1 MVCGNVVTI
10 VTKQDE
16 ITNDNNIDIKSLFAH
31 LIPQQG
37 EMDFIM
43 QLFVS
48 FTILKTRNPI
58 FTDGIILKDCLV
70 VTFL

>member
-48 FTILKTRNPI
+48 FTILKTITITIPNVARD
-58 FTDGIILKDCLV
+58 TLKACYK
-70 VTFL
+70 

>member
-10 VTKQDE
+10 VPKQDE
-16 ITNDNNIDIKSLFAH
+16 ITNDNNIDIESLFAH
-31 LIPQQG
+31 LVPQQG

-48 FTILKTRNPI
+48 LTILKTHNPM

>member
-31 LIPQQG
+31 LVPQQG
-37 EMDFIM
+37 EMNFIM
-43 QLFVS
+43 QLLSRLQF
-48 FTILKTRNPI
+48 
-58 FTDGIILKDCLV
+58 
-70 VTFL
+70 